1 MFPVILWRAIG
12 SRPILHSMN
21 TRTFL
26 QTAAA
31 TLTAALFLGACD
43 VDSEQPTD
51 DSRTATG
58 KILLVASSPATAT
71 TDAAN
76 GWPLGAWIAE
86 ISHPYYE
93 LVEAGYEVEIVS
105 TAGGDVVIDAYSDP
119 RHESGYSAEDEA
131 SLEFLTTEATASL
144 LTGTRSIEDVDEAD
158 YDAIIVA
165 GGQAPMY
172 TYRSDETLQ
181 GLIRTFYESGR
192 PTAALCH
199 GVASLVDVKTSDGEY
214 LVDGKR
220 LTGFSLAEDQT
231 VEEVLGGVQVFTWY
245 VQPALEEHG
254 ARYVD
259 GGLWADFA
267 VADGN
272 LITGQQQYSGAS
284 VARLMLEALE
294 E

>member
-1 MFPVILWRAIG
+1 M
-12 SRPILHSMN
+12 LHLMN

-26 QTAAA
+26 QTAATL
-31 TLTAALFLGACD
+31 TLTALLGACD
-43 VDSEQPTD
+43 VDSQQADPE

-58 KILLVASSPATAT
+58 KILLVASSPTTAT
-71 TDAAN
+71 TEAAN

-86 ISHPYYE
+86 VSHPYYE

-119 RHESGYSAEDEA
+119 RHESGYSAEDET
-131 SLEFLTTEATASL
+131 SLRFLTTEATASL
-144 LTGTRSIEDVDEAD
+144 LTGTRSIDEVDEAD

-214 LVDGKR
+214 LVDGKQ

-231 VEEVLGGVQVFTWY
+231 VEEALGGVQVFTWY
-245 VQPALEEHG
+245 VQPALEERG

-272 LITGQQQYSGAS
+272 LITGQQQHSGAS

-294 E
+294 

>member
-1 MFPVILWRAIG
+1 M
-12 SRPILHSMN
+12 LHGMN

-26 QTAAA
+26 QI
-31 TLTAALFLGACD
+31 TAALTVAALLGACD
-43 VDSEQPTD
+43 VDSAQPD
-51 DSRTATG
+51 PEGERERTG

-71 TDAAN
+71 TEAAT

-86 ISHPYYE
+86 VSHPYYE

-119 RHESGYSAEDEA
+119 RHESGYSAEDET
-131 SLEFLTTEATASL
+131 SLRFLTTEATASL
-144 LTGTRSIEDVDEAD
+144 LTGTRSIDDVDEAD

-172 TYRSDETLQ
+172 TYRDDTTLQ

-199 GVASLVDVKTSDGEY
+199 GVASLVDVKTSDGAY
-214 LVDGKR
+214 LVDGKQ
-220 LTGFSLAEDQT
+220 LTGFSLAEDQA
-231 VEEVLGGVQVFTWY
+231 VEEALGGVQVFTWY
-245 VQPALEEHG
+245 VQPALEERG

-259 GGLWADFA
+259 GGLWADYA

-272 LITGQQQYSGAS
+272 LITGQQQHSGAS

>member
-1 MFPVILWRAIG
+1 M
-12 SRPILHSMN
+12 LHLMN

-26 QTAAA
+26 QTAA
-31 TLTAALFLGACD
+31 TLTVAALLGACD
-43 VDSEQPTD
+43 VESEQPD
-51 DSRTATG
+51 PEVPRTG
-58 KILLVASSPATAT
+58 KILLVASSPTTAT
-71 TDAAN
+71 TEAAN

-86 ISHPYYE
+86 VSHPYYE

-119 RHESGYSAEDEA
+119 RHESGYSAEDET
-131 SLEFLTTEATASL
+131 SLRFLTTEATASL
-144 LTGTRSIEDVDEAD
+144 LTGTRSIDEVDDAD

-172 TYRSDETLQ
+172 TYRDDATLQ

-214 LVDGKR
+214 LVDGKQ
-220 LTGFSLAEDQT
+220 LTGFSLVEDQT
-231 VEEVLGGVQVFTWY
+231 VEEALGSVQVFTWY
-245 VQPALEEHG
+245 VQPALEERG

>member
-1 MFPVILWRAIG
+1 MFLVVSWRAAAG
-12 SRPILHSMN
+12 GAILHSMN

-26 QTAAA
+26 QTAA
-31 TLTAALFLGACD
+31 TLTAALLLGACD
-43 VDSEQPTD
+43 VDSEQPAEG
-51 DSRTATG
+51 SRTATG

-93 LVEAGYEVEIVS
+93 LVEAGYEVEIAS

-231 VEEVLGGVQVFTWY
+231 VEEALGGVQVFTWY
-245 VQPALEEHG
+245 VQPALEERG

-284 VARLMLEALE
+284 VAQLMLEALE